1 MSPSRWVNF
10 CPQELIL
17 HHPSGVQR
25 ENGVWQGRDRRIA
38 TGVSPGRRW
47 ISRLPSSFKE
57 IMLQA

>member
-25 ENGVWQGRDRRIA
+25 GGVWRVRIGESRQA
-38 TGVSPGRRW
+38 YRQAADGF
-47 ISRLPSSFKE
+47 RLPSSFKE